1 MAARKG
7 IQIKHFVVI
16 LILLWTGLADASLW
30 WNLSHQKEEILK
42 IARIQA
48 HLTLEKDEV
57 DNGKKY

>member
-16 LILLWTGLADASLW
+16 LILLWTGLAAAFLW
-30 WNLSHQKEEILK
+30 WNVSHQKEGILK